1 MLTCFDHFTPS
12 ISYAQDMNIHSAN
25 NTGGNNTSAPIY
37 WRWSWIGEADRIC
50 RKIFSIC
57 GLHGI
62 AYLKS
67 QLDAPLYLRSYNS
80 EENFYSALPI
90 PPDIA

>member
-1 MLTCFDHFTPS
+1 VEITRQRQYIGADVF
-12 ISYAQDMNIHSAN
+12 
-25 NTGGNNTSAPIY
+25 
-37 WRWSWIGEADRIC
+37 IGEADQIS
-50 RKIFSIC
+50 RKIFSIW

-67 QLDAPLYLRSYNS
+67 QLDAPIYWRSYNS